1 MSSESNDQN
10 EDQTLKYLG
19 FFQVAAQKVTT
30 RLSVIYD
37 YAKENSGPLKQ
48 GVDAMEGIV
57 KLMVG
62 PVYRKIEGKPFEVL
76 HLADRKVDDA
86 IVKLDSHVPPSLKSK
101 TSELYGAV
109 KKAPEA
115 ARSVVTDIRQVGVVE
130 KTKEVAKT
138 LYVKSEPAAK
148 NLYNKYEPFA
158 VELSLAAWYKLRQVP
173 VVPKVVEL
181 LLPPSAYC
189 VEKYNSGVQ
198 YLSDGEY
205 WVAAYLP
212 VVPVEKIKNSIHSEL
227 EVKEDNGSEINE
239 NREIQVDNDT
249 EE

>member
-1 MSSESNDQN
+1 M
-10 EDQTLKYLG
+10 
-19 FFQVAAQKVTT
+19 
-30 RLSVIYD
+30 
-37 YAKENSGPLKQ
+37 
-48 GVDAMEGIV
+48 
-57 KLMVG
+57 
-62 PVYRKIEGKPFEVL
+62 
-76 HLADRKVDDA
+76 DDA

-109 KKAPEA
+109 KKAPES

-148 NLYNKYEPFA
+148 NLYNKYEPVA
-158 VELSLAAWYKLRQVP
+158 VELSLSAWYKLRQVP

-227 EVKEDNGSEINE
+227 ETKEDNGSEINE

>member
-1 MSSESNDQN
+1 MSSESNHQN

-19 FFQVAAQKVTT
+19 FFHVSAQKVTT

-76 HLADRKVDDA
+76 RLADRKVDDA
-86 IVKLDSHVPPSLKSK
+86 IVKLDSHVPPSLKSR
-101 TSELYGAV
+101 TCELYGAV

-115 ARSVVTDIRQVGVVE
+115 ARSVVTNIRQVGVLE
-130 KTKEVAKT
+130 KTKEVATT

-158 VELSLAAWYKLRQVP
+158 VDLSLSAWYKLRQVP
-173 VVPKVVEL
+173 VVPKVVEVL
-181 LLPPSAYC
+181 IPPSAYC

-212 VVPVEKIKNSIHSEL
+212 VVPVEKLKNSIRKEL
-227 EVKEDNGSEINE
+227 KMNEINGSDINE
-239 NREIQVDNDT
+239 AGEILQ
-249 EE
+249 